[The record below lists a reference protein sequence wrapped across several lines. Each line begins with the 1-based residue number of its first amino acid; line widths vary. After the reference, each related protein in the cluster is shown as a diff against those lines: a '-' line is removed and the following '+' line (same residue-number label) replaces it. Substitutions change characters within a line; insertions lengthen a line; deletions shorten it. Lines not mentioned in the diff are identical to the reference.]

1 MKEVAQACGLLA
13 LQSMSSIRSIE
24 LFIVHYPRSCGASL
38 GQAHAYSPHWWSLGT
53 RIQAARSQI
62 LGLSS
67 QPVRWSLVVHTPHY
81 DFELPYILVLQLPL
95 LVNRPCSGASTPTL
109 GAS

>member
-13 LQSMSSIRSIE
+13 LRGMNSIRSIE
-24 LFIVHYPRSCGASL
+24 LFTVHGPRSCGASL
-38 GQAHAYSPHWWSLGT
+38 GQAHPYSPRRWSLGT

-62 LGLSS
+62 LGLST

-81 DFELPYILVLQLPL
+81 DFEQPYILVPQLPL
-95 LVNRPCSGASTPTL
+95 LVNRPCSGASAPTL